1 MTTTLKDLGRLAG
14 VHPSTVARVL
24 NGEPRQRVSPEV
36 RMRILELAREHGYQP
51 NYMARADG
59 IAAAM
64 LGSEQIRRSLQ
75 MFDFFTR
82 LGSPHERTHT
92 LSWLID

>member
-1 MTTTLKDLGRLAG
+1 MLCNRLFGLDNRLPCDDAIG
-14 VHPSTVARVL
+14 D
-24 NGEPRQRVSPEV
+24 
-36 RMRILELAREHGYQP
+36 
-51 NYMARADG
+51 MARADG